1 MQTRSKVG
9 CVQQLSLAVCSR
21 KVRMGV
27 IGSRFPEK
35 ISLTNLRKKRVGKR
49 WTEKDFDLSGP
60 EIWKKM

>member
-1 MQTRSKVG
+1 
-9 CVQQLSLAVCSR
+9 
-21 KVRMGV
+21 MGV